1 MKICLKGNVISELS
15 SSLHLW
21 WIMMS
26 YALTPSHT
34 CVV

>member
-1 MKICLKGNVISELS
+1 MFKRKCDLELS

-34 CVV
+34 YVV